1 MNIDKYL
8 DDIELELNPLFKK
21 YEHICEI
28 NSNKVLQ
35 AFKNNKVSSSYFEGT
50 TGYGYGDIGRDVIEK
65 IYSEIFKSEDAL
77 VRNQFISGTHAL
89 QTTLFG
95 ILRPNDL
102 LLSINGDPYD
112 TLHEVIGI
120 IPNNSSLQAFN
131 IKYDSIPLKED
142 KFDKDKIKE
151 YLNNNKVKMIMIQ
164 RSIGYSTRKSFTIDE
179 VNDIISFIKKIN
191 KNIIIMVDN
200 CYCEF
205 VSDKEPIEVRAD
217 ICVGSLIKNLG
228 GTLATNGAYV
238 VGRKDLINLIAE
250 RLNVVGQGKEVGPSL
265 GANKMILQGLANAP
279 RIVLDSIKSAILFS
293 RVLKDYGINTN
304 PSYDDDRADIVFSI
318 TFNDKELLKRYVNII
333 QSNSLIDSNAYVEE
347 TDMPGY
353 EDKIVMASGSFVS
366 GSSIEMSCDGPI
378 RKPYIAY
385 QQGSFSYFY
394 NKIALKEVVKYLEGE
409 RK

>member
-8 DDIELELNPLFKK
+8 DDIETELNPLFKK
-21 YEHICEI
+21 YEGICEI

-65 IYSEIFKSEDAL
+65 IYSEVFKSEDAL

-102 LLSINGDPYD
+102 LLSINDDPYD

-120 IPNNSSLQAFN
+120 IPNTSSLQSFG
-131 IKYDSIPLKED
+131 IKYDKISLKD
-142 KFDKDKIKE
+142 GKFDKDKIKD
-151 YLNNNKVKMIMIQ
+151 YLKNNKVKMIMIQ

-179 VNDIISFIKKIN
+179 VQDIISFIKNIDKD
-191 KNIIIMVDN
+191 IIIMVDN

-205 VSDKEPIEVRAD
+205 VSDKEPTEVGAD
-217 ICVGSLIKNLG
+217 LCVGSLIKNLG

-238 VGRKDLINLIAE
+238 VGKKDLINLVAE

-293 RVLKDYGINTN
+293 RVLKDFNINTN
-304 PSYDDDRADIVFSI
+304 PAYDDDRADIVFSI
-318 TFNDKELLKRYVNII
+318 TFNDKELLKKYVNII
-333 QSNSLIDSNAYVEE
+333 QSNSLIDSNAYVAE

-378 RKPYIAY
+378 RDPYIAY

-394 NKIALKEVVKYLEGE
+394 NKIALKEVIEYLKGD
-409 RK
+409 K

>member
-8 DDIELELNPLFKK
+8 DDIETELNPLFKK
-21 YEHICEI
+21 YEGICEI

-65 IYSEIFKSEDAL
+65 IYSEVFKSEDAL

-102 LLSINGDPYD
+102 LLSINDDPYD

-120 IPNNSSLQAFN
+120 IPNTSSLQSFG
-131 IKYDSIPLKED
+131 IKYDKISLKD
-142 KFDKDKIKE
+142 GKFDKDKIKD
-151 YLNNNKVKMIMIQ
+151 YLKNNKVKMIMIQ

-179 VNDIISFIKKIN
+179 VQDIISFIKNIDKD
-191 KNIIIMVDN
+191 IIIMVDN

-205 VSDKEPIEVRAD
+205 VSDKEPTEVGAD
-217 ICVGSLIKNLG
+217 LCVGSLIKNLG

-238 VGRKDLINLIAE
+238 VGKKDLINLVAE

-293 RVLKDYGINTN
+293 RVLKDFNINTN
-304 PSYDDDRADIVFSI
+304 PAYDDDRADIVFSI
-318 TFNDKELLKRYVNII
+318 TFNDKELLKKYVNII

-378 RKPYIAY
+378 RDPYIAY

-394 NKIALKEVVKYLEGE
+394 NKIALKEVIEYLKGD
-409 RK
+409 K

>member
-8 DDIELELNPLFKK
+8 DDIETELDLLFKK
-21 YEHICEI
+21 HEHICEI

-35 AFKNNKVSSSYFEGT
+35 AFKNNKVSSSFFEGT
-50 TGYGYGDIGRDVIEK
+50 TGYGYGDIGRDIIEK

-95 ILRPNDL
+95 VLRPNDL
-102 LLSINGDPYD
+102 LLSINDDPYD

-120 IPNNSSLQAFN
+120 IPNNSSLQSFG
-131 IKYDSIPLKED
+131 IKYDKISLKD
-142 KFDKDKIKE
+142 GKFDKDKIKD
-151 YLNNNKVKMIMIQ
+151 YLKNNKVKMIMIQ

-179 VNDIISFIKKIN
+179 VEDIISFIKKID
-191 KNIIIMVDN
+191 KDVIIMVDN

-205 VSDKEPIEVRAD
+205 VSDKEPIEVGAD
-217 ICVGSLIKNLG
+217 LCVGSLIKNLG

-238 VGRKDLINLIAE
+238 VGKKDLINLIAE

-293 RVLKDYGINTN
+293 RVLKDFNINTN
-304 PSYDDDRADIVFSI
+304 PAYDDDRADIVFSI
-318 TFNDKELLKRYVNII
+318 TFNDKELLKEYVNII
-333 QSNSLIDSNAYVEE
+333 QANSLIDSNAYVEE

-378 RKPYIAY
+378 RAPYIAY

-394 NKIALKEVVKYLEGE
+394 NKIALKEVIKYLKGD
-409 RK
+409 K

>member
-8 DDIELELNPLFKK
+8 DDIELELQPLFKK
-21 YEHICEI
+21 YEKICEI

-35 AFKNNKVSSSYFEGT
+35 AFKKYKVSTSYFEGT
-50 TGYGYGDIGRDVIEK
+50 TGYGYGDIGRDMIEK
-65 IYSEIFKSEDAL
+65 IYADIFKSEDAL

-102 LLSINGDPYD
+102 LLSINDDPYD

-120 IPNNSSLQAFN
+120 IPNNSSLQSFG
-131 IKYDSIPLKED
+131 IKYDKISLKD
-142 KFDKDKIKE
+142 NKFDKTKIKE
-151 YLNNNKVKMIMIQ
+151 YLSNHKVKMIMIQ
-164 RSIGYSTRKSFTIDE
+164 RSMGYSTRKSFTIDE
-179 VNDIISFIKKIN
+179 VEDIISFIKKID
-191 KNIIIMVDN
+191 KDIIIMVDN

-205 VSDKEPIEVRAD
+205 VSDKEPIEVGAD

-228 GTLATNGAYV
+228 GALATNGAYV
-238 VGRKDLINLIAE
+238 VGKKELINLIAE

-279 RIVLDSIKSAILFS
+279 RIVLDSLKSAILTS
-293 RVLKDYGINTN
+293 RVLKDYNILTN
-304 PSYDDDRADIVFSI
+304 PLYDESRADIVFSI
-318 TFNDKELLKRYVNII
+318 TFNDKDLLKDYVNII
-333 QSNSLIDSNAYVEE
+333 QSNSLVDSNAHIEE
-347 TDMPGY
+347 TEMPGY

-378 RKPYIAY
+378 RPPYIAY
-385 QQGSFSYFY
+385 EQGSFSYFY
-394 NKIALKEVVKYLEGE
+394 NKIALKEIIKHLKGDN
-409 RK
+409 K

>member
-1 MNIDKYL
+1 MIDKYL
-8 DDIELELNPLFKK
+8 DDLEIELQPLFKK

-35 AFKNNKVSSSYFEGT
+35 AFKKNKVNYSMFEGT
-50 TGYGYGDIGRDVIEK
+50 TGYGYGDIGRDTIEQV
-65 IYSEIFKSEDAL
+65 YSDIFKSEDAL

-102 LLSINGDPYD
+102 LLSINDDPYD

-120 IPNNSSLQAFN
+120 IPNDSSLQSFG
-131 IKYDSIPLKED
+131 IKYDKISLKD
-142 KFDKDKIKE
+142 GKFDKDEIKK
-151 YLNNNKVKMIMIQ
+151 YLENHKVKMIMIQ

-179 VNDIISFIKKIN
+179 VEDMISFIKKID
-191 KNIIIMVDN
+191 KDIIVMVDN

-205 VSDKEPIEVRAD
+205 VSEKEPIEVGAD
-217 ICVGSLIKNLG
+217 LCVGSLIKNLG
-228 GTLATNGAYV
+228 GALATNGAYV
-238 VGRKDLINLIAE
+238 VGKKDLIKLVAE

-293 RVLKDYGINTN
+293 RALKDYNITTN
-304 PSYDDDRADIVFSI
+304 PTYDEDRADIVFSI
-318 TFNDKELLKRYVNII
+318 TFNDKELLKNYVNII
-333 QSNSLIDSNAYVEE
+333 QSNSLIDSNYRIEE

-353 EDKIVMASGSFVS
+353 EDKIVMASGSFTS

-378 RKPYIAY
+378 RPPYIAY
-385 QQGSFSYFY
+385 QQGSFSYYY
-394 NKIALKEVVKYLEGE
+394 NKIALKDVIKYLKGE
-409 RK
+409 EK

>member
-1 MNIDKYL
+1 MNINKYL
-8 DDIELELNPLFKK
+8 DDIEEELSPIFKK
-21 YEHICEI
+21 YENICEI

-35 AFKNNKVSSSYFEGT
+35 AFKNNKVSSSFFEGT

-89 QTTLFG
+89 QSTLFG

-102 LLSINGDPYD
+102 LLSINDDPYD

-120 IPNNSSLQAFN
+120 IPNDSSLQSFGVS
-131 IKYDSIPLKED
+131 YDKVPLKD
-142 KFDKDKIKE
+142 GKFDKDKIKE
-151 YLNNNKVKMIMIQ
+151 YLDNHKVKMVMIQ
-164 RSIGYSTRKSFTIDE
+164 RSMGYSTRKSFTIDE
-179 VNDIISFIKKIN
+179 VEDIISFIKN
-191 KNIIIMVDN
+191 TDKNIIVMVDN

-205 VSDKEPIEVRAD
+205 VSDKEPIEAGAD

-238 VGRKDLINLIAE
+238 VGKKDLINLVAE

-265 GANKMILQGLANAP
+265 GANKMFLQGLANAP

-293 RVLKDYGINTN
+293 RVLKDYNIITN
-304 PSYDDDRADIVFSI
+304 PLYDEDRADIVFSI
-318 TFNDKELLKRYVNII
+318 TFNDKDLLKNYVNII
-333 QSNSLIDSNAYVEE
+333 QSNSLIDSNAYIEE

-366 GSSIEMSCDGPI
+366 GSSIELSCDGPI
-378 RKPYIAY
+378 REPYIAY
-385 QQGSFSYFY
+385 QQGSFSYYY
-394 NKIALKEVVKYLEGE
+394 NKIALKEVIKYLEGD
-409 RK
+409 K

>member
-1 MNIDKYL
+1 MIDKYL
-8 DDIELELNPLFKK
+8 DDIELEVQPLFKK
-21 YEHICEI
+21 YERICEI

-35 AFKNNKVSSSYFEGT
+35 AFKNNRVTTAHFEGT

-65 IYSEIFKSEDAL
+65 IYSEVFKSEDAL

-102 LLSINGDPYD
+102 LLSINDDPYD

-120 IPNNSSLQAFN
+120 IPNNSSLQSFGV
-131 IKYDSIPLKED
+131 KYDKIPLKD
-142 KFDKDKIKE
+142 GMFDKDRIKD
-151 YLNNNKVKMIMIQ
+151 YLNNHKVKMIMIQ
-164 RSIGYSTRKSFTIDE
+164 RSMGYSTRKSFTIDIIE
-179 VNDIISFIKKIN
+179 DIISFIK
-191 KNIIIMVDN
+191 NIDKDVIIMVDN

-205 VSDKEPIEVRAD
+205 VSDKEPTEVGAD

-228 GTLATNGAYV
+228 GAIATNGAYV
-238 VGRKDLINLIAE
+238 VGKKDLINLIAE

-265 GANKMILQGLANAP
+265 GANKMLLQGLANAP
-279 RIVLDSIKSAILFS
+279 RIVLDSVKSAILFS
-293 RVLKDYGINTN
+293 RALKDYNIDTN
-304 PSYDDDRADIVFSI
+304 PKYDDNRADIVFSI
-318 TFNDKELLKRYVNII
+318 TFNDKELLKSYVNII

-378 RKPYIAY
+378 REPYIAY
-385 QQGSFSYFY
+385 QQGSFSYYY
-394 NKIALKEVVKYLEGE
+394 NKIALKEVINYLKGD
-409 RK
+409 KK

>member
-1 MNIDKYL
+1 MIDKYL
-8 DDIELELNPLFKK
+8 DKLEEELQPLFKK

-28 NSNKVLQ
+28 NSNKVLN
-35 AFKNNKVSSSYFEGT
+35 AFKKYKVNYSMFEGT
-50 TGYGYGDIGRDVIEK
+50 TGYGYGDIGRDTIEQV
-65 IYSEIFKSEDAL
+65 YSNIFKSEDAL

-102 LLSINGDPYD
+102 LLSINDDPYD

-120 IPNNSSLQAFN
+120 IPNNSSLQSFG
-131 IKYDSIPLKED
+131 IKYDKILLKD
-142 KFDKDKIKE
+142 GKFDKEKIKE

-179 VNDIISFIKKIN
+179 VEDIITFIKKID
-191 KNIIIMVDN
+191 KDIIIMVDN

-205 VSDKEPIEVRAD
+205 VSDKEPIEVGAD
-217 ICVGSLIKNLG
+217 LCVGSLIKNLG
-228 GTLATNGAYV
+228 GALATNGAYV
-238 VGRKDLINLIAE
+238 VGKKDLINLVAE

-279 RIVLDSIKSAILFS
+279 RIVLDSIKSAIIFS
-293 RVLKDYGINTN
+293 RALKDYNINTN
-304 PSYDDDRADIVFSI
+304 PSYDEERADIVFSI
-318 TFNDKELLKRYVNII
+318 TFNDKKLLKDYVNII
-333 QSNSLIDSNAYVEE
+333 QSNSLIDSNYKIEE

-353 EDKIVMASGSFVS
+353 EDKIVMASGSFTS

-378 RKPYIAY
+378 REPYIAY
-385 QQGSFSYFY
+385 GQGSFSYFY
-394 NKIALKEVVKYLEGE
+394 NKIALKEVIKYLKGE
-409 RK
+409 K

>member
-1 MNIDKYL
+1 MIDKYL
-8 DDIELELNPLFKK
+8 DKLEEELQPLFKE

-35 AFKNNKVSSSYFEGT
+35 AFKNNKVSSSFFEGT

-65 IYSEIFKSEDAL
+65 IYSEVFKSEDAL

-95 ILRPNDL
+95 VLRPNDL
-102 LLSINGDPYD
+102 LLFINDDPYD

-120 IPNNSSLQAFN
+120 IPNDSSLQSFG
-131 IKYDSIPLKED
+131 IKYDKIPLKD
-142 KFDKDKIKE
+142 GKFDKDKIKE
-151 YLNNNKVKMIMIQ
+151 YLKNNKVKMIMLQ
-164 RSIGYSTRKSFTIDE
+164 RSIGYSTRESFTIDE
-179 VNDIISFIKKIN
+179 VEDIISFIKNLDKD
-191 KNIIIMVDN
+191 IIIMVDN

-205 VSDKEPIEVRAD
+205 VSDKEPIEVGAD
-217 ICVGSLIKNLG
+217 LCVGSLIKNLG

-238 VGRKDLINLIAE
+238 VGKKDLIDLISQ

-265 GANKMILQGLANAP
+265 GANKMFLQGLANAP
-279 RIVLDSIKSAILFS
+279 RIVLDSIKSAIIFS
-293 RVLKDYGINTN
+293 RALKDYNINTN
-304 PSYDDDRADIVFSI
+304 PAYDGKRADIVFSI
-318 TFNDKELLKRYVNII
+318 TFNDKELLKKYVNII

-385 QQGSFSYFY
+385 QQGSFSYYY
-394 NKIALKEVVKYLEGE
+394 NKIALKEVIKYLEGE

>member
-1 MNIDKYL
+1 MNIQKYL
-8 DDIELELNPLFKK
+8 DDMEIELDPLFKK
-21 YEHICEI
+21 YEHICEV
-28 NSNKVLQ
+28 NSNKVLN
-35 AFKNNKVSSSYFEGT
+35 AFKKHKVSTAYFEGT
-50 TGYGYGDIGRDVIEK
+50 TGYGYGDIGRDAIES
-65 IYSEIFKSEDAL
+65 IYADIFKSEDAL

-120 IPNNSSLQAFN
+120 IPNNSSLQSFG
-131 IKYDSIPLKED
+131 ILYDKIPLKD
-142 KFDKDKIKE
+142 NKFDKEKIKD
-151 YLNNNKVKMIMIQ
+151 YLQNHQVKMIMIQ

-179 VNDIISFIKKIN
+179 VADIISFIKKID

-205 VSDKEPIEVRAD
+205 VSEKEPIEVGAD
-217 ICVGSLIKNLG
+217 LCVGSLIKNLG
-228 GTLATNGAYV
+228 GAIATNGAYV
-238 VGRKDLINLIAE
+238 VGKRELINLVAE

-265 GANKMILQGLANAP
+265 GANKMLLQGLANAP
-279 RIVLDSIKSAILFS
+279 RVVLDSIKSAILFS
-293 RVLKDYGINTN
+293 RVLQDYNILTN
-304 PSYDDDRADIVFSI
+304 PKYDEERADIVFSI
-318 TFNDKELLKRYVNII
+318 TFNDKDLLKKYVNII

-347 TDMPGY
+347 TEMPGY
-353 EDKIVMASGSFVS
+353 EDKIVMASGSFTS

-378 RKPYIAY
+378 REPYIAY
-385 QQGSFSYFY
+385 QQGSFNYFY
-394 NKIALKEVVKYLEGE
+394 NKIALKEIIKYLE